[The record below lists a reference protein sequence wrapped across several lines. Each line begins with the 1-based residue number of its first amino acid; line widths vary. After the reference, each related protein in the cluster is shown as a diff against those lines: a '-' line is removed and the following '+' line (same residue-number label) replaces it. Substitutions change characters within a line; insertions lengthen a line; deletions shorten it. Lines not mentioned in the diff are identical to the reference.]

1 MLEMRG
7 DSETIVV
14 WVNGHAA
21 LKTRESTIASV
32 QNLLREWLRRAVD
45 LGQRVAD
52 WAIHMFREHN
62 KEADS
67 WTGKSVKSVKKNGW
81 TSRTLSGLK
90 SPVCAVSG
98 TVARWTKPR
107 TWPAKSKP

>member
-1 MLEMRG
+1 MNRV
-7 DSETIVV
+7 T
-14 WVNGHAA
+14 GHAK
-21 LKTRESTIASV
+21 LKTRESTIAIV
-32 QNLLREWLRRAVD
+32 QNLLREWLRRGVD
-45 LGQRVAD
+45 LRQRVAD

-67 WTGKSVKSVKKNGW
+67 WIGKGVKGVKKSGW

-98 TVARWTKPR
+98 TVARWTMPG
-107 TWPAKSKP
+107 TWSAKSKP